1 MNRYKFPF
9 YQLKIAYGSSKGKQY
24 TEEEDRFLICMLYKL
39 GFDKDT
45 AFDELRTAV
54 RNAPQFR
61 FNWFLKSRNAT
72 ELQKRCNSLINA
84 IEKEIEN
91 ENRAKTG
98 GDSNSKK
105 RARSAT
111 SAAGGGP
118 AKRKK

>member
-9 YQLKIAYGSSKGKQY
+9 YQLKIAYGSAKGKQY

-61 FNWFLKSRNAT
+61 FNWFLKSRNAA
-72 ELQKRCNSLINA
+72 ELQKRCNTLINA

-91 ENRAKTG
+91 ENRVKN
-98 GDSNSKK
+98 GDANSKK

-111 SAAGGGP
+111 SAAAGGP